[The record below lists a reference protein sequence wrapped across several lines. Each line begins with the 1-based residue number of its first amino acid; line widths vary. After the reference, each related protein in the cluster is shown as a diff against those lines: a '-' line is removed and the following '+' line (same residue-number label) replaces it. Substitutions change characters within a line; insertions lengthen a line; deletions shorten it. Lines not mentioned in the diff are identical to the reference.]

1 MQNERVSVIK
11 SCTRCSIFSSRKA
24 LRKIGNS
31 KKKRKEKEKRKK
43 KFEMVDSK
51 ILEIFDDKIQSTLS
65 TITIFI
71 TTINF
76 IF

>member
-1 MQNERVSVIK
+1 MFYIFLKK
-11 SCTRCSIFSSRKA
+11 SFEKNGQ
-24 LRKIGNS
+24 LK

>member
-1 MQNERVSVIK
+1 M
-11 SCTRCSIFSSRKA
+11 
-24 LRKIGNS
+24 GNS
-31 KKKRKEKEKRKK
+31 KKKEKK
-43 KFEMVDSK
+43 KKKGKKKIEMVDSK
-51 ILEIFDDKIQSTLS
+51 ILEIYDDKIQPTLS

>member
-1 MQNERVSVIK
+1 MGDSK
-11 SCTRCSIFSSRKA
+11 K
-24 LRKIGNS
+24 K
-31 KKKRKEKEKRKK
+31 KKKRKRKREKKI
-43 KFEMVDSK
+43 EMVDSK
-51 ILEIFDDKIQSTLS
+51 ILESYDDKIQPTLS

>member
-1 MQNERVSVIK
+1 MGDSK
-11 SCTRCSIFSSRKA
+11 K
-24 LRKIGNS
+24 KK
-31 KKKRKEKEKRKK
+31 KKKRKRKREKKI
-43 KFEMVDSK
+43 EMVDSK
-51 ILEIFDDKIQSTLS
+51 ILEIYDDKIQPTLS

>member
-1 MQNERVSVIK
+1 MFYIFLKK
-11 SCTRCSIFSSRKA
+11 SFEINGQ
-24 LRKIGNS
+24 L
-31 KKKRKEKEKRKK
+31 KKKGKEKEKRKK
-43 KFEMVDSK
+43 KIEMVDSK
-51 ILEIFDDKIQSTLS
+51 ILEIYDDKIQPTLS